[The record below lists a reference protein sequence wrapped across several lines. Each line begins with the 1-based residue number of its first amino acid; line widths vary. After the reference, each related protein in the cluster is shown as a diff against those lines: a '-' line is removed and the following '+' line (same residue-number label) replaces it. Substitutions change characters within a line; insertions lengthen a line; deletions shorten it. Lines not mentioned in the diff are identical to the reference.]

1 MTTLSLIFSLPILL
15 VLFVL
20 SACFSGSETV
30 LFSLSAMQVQRI
42 KTRNPSAG
50 ERLEGLLKRPSTV
63 LSTLLVGNSFVNFA
77 IASIGYLTL
86 DKLTP
91 DYAEIFC
98 VPLLTLLL
106 LLFGEVTP
114 KRLAVGHAER
124 IAPLCSSF
132 VLASIWLLRPF
143 SFFMDNASQI
153 LFRKA
158 IRKERQKLND
168 DELLSVVEVSASQGI
183 LDSEEVSMVDGI
195 MRLSDLQASD
205 EMIPRVNMIGV
216 DLDDPV
222 GDIVH
227 TARVSKHRY
236 LPVYRKTPDA
246 VEGFLDTVAFL
257 LDTNH
262 VLKDAIISPPMLVPE
277 NLPLDKLLLQF
288 QTEKKSIACVVDEY
302 GGTAGII
309 TRGDIL
315 ELVAE
320 PVTVGPQGLQ
330 QEEIRQESSDT
341 WLLAGTASLKE
352 VNHAADIELSADD
365 ADRISGWITL
375 YSEKIPYPG
384 MVVTAQNCRVTVLTM
399 SKHRVT
405 SVRLT
410 VLRRQEEE
418 TDVDDLLAEEDASV
432 ESENQNQDREDV
444 K

>member
-1 MTTLSLIFSLPILL
+1 MTTISLIFSLLVLL
-15 VLFVL
+15 ALFVL

-42 KTRNPSAG
+42 KTRNPGAG

-91 DYAEIFC
+91 DYAEIIC

-124 IAPLCSSF
+124 IAPLRSFF
-132 VLASIWLLRPF
+132 VLASIWILRPF
-143 SFFMDNASQI
+143 SFFMDSTSQI

-168 DELLSVVEVSASQGI
+168 DELLTVVEVSASQGI
-183 LDSEEVSMVDGI
+183 LDDEEVSMVDGI
-195 MRLSDLQASD
+195 MRLSDLQTSD
-205 EMIPRVNMIGV
+205 EMIPRVNMIGI
-216 DLDDPV
+216 DLDDPI

-227 TARVSKHRY
+227 TARVSQHRY

-262 VLKDAIISPPMLVPE
+262 VLKDAISPAMLVPE
-277 NLPLDKLLLQF
+277 NLPLDKLLLRF
-288 QTEKKSIACVVDEY
+288 QTEKQEIACVVDEY
-302 GGTAGII
+302 GG
-309 TRGDIL
+309 R
-315 ELVAE
+315 
-320 PVTVGPQGLQ
+320 
-330 QEEIRQESSDT
+330 RESSR
-341 WLLAGTASLKE
+341 AGTFWSWSRNQSWVGRRDSSRRKSARNPRTPGCWPEPPASRR
-352 VNHAADIELSADD
+352 S
-365 ADRISGWITL
+365 
-375 YSEKIPYPG
+375 
-384 MVVTAQNCRVTVLTM
+384 TM
-399 SKHRVT
+399 RRT
-405 SVRLT
+405 S
-410 VLRRQEEE
+410 
-418 TDVDDLLAEEDASV
+418 S
-432 ESENQNQDREDV
+432 
-444 K
+444 

>member
-1 MTTLSLIFSLPILL
+1 MTTISLIFSLLVLL
-15 VLFVL
+15 TLFVL

-42 KTRNPSAG
+42 KTRNPVAG

-91 DYAEIFC
+91 DYAEIIC

-124 IAPLCSSF
+124 IAPLCSFF
-132 VLASIWLLRPF
+132 VLASIWILRPF
-143 SFFMDNASQI
+143 SFFMDSTSRI

-168 DELLSVVEVSASQGI
+168 DELLTVVEVSASQGI
-183 LDSEEVSMVDGI
+183 LDDEEVSMVDGI
-195 MRLSDLQASD
+195 MRLSELQTSD
-205 EMIPRVNMIGV
+205 EMIPRVNMIGI
-216 DLDDPV
+216 DLDDPI

-227 TARVSKHRY
+227 TARVSQHRY

-262 VLKDAIISPPMLVPE
+262 VLKDAISPAMLVPE
-277 NLPLDKLLLQF
+277 NLPLDKLLLRF
-288 QTEKKSIACVVDEY
+288 QTEKQEIACVVDEY

-320 PVTVGPQGLQ
+320 PVVGGAQGLQ
-330 QEEIRQESSDT
+330 QEEIRQESANT

-375 YSEKIPYPG
+375 YSERIPYPG
-384 MVVTAQNCRVTVLTM
+384 MVVTAQNCRVTVLSM

-405 SVRLT
+405 AVRLT

-418 TDVDDLLAEEDASV
+418 TDVEDFLAEEDAAV
-432 ESENQNQDREDV
+432 ESEPQNQNPKEE